1 MLQRLWPG
9 LAHTATVFNI
19 RHCLFLSD
27 SQRSVTDE
35 ERGGRRGTQLGVN
48 QQSRTAGI
56 KPAREDDECASA
68 KPIKR
73 RNINF

>member
-35 ERGGRRGTQLGVN
+35 EGGRE
-48 QQSRTAGI
+48 AGDTI
-56 KPAREDDECASA
+56 GGESA
-68 KPIKR
+68 KQDGGDKACEGR
-73 RNINF
+73 

>member
-35 ERGGRRGTQLGVN
+35 GGGGGGGGHN
-48 QQSRTAGI
+48 WG
-56 KPAREDDECASA
+56 
-68 KPIKR
+68 
-73 RNINF
+73 